1 MRAQFLTAR
10 RLDRGN
16 PTSGNIGADFNRLGL
31 DFWPELRRT
40 HARSATRQEQL
51 DRMAGWRN
59 AIAHQDFEVA
69 RLAPVRLHLV
79 TIRRWRGICT
89 ALAGSFEQ
97 VMSRYL
103 RSVAGENPW

>member
-31 DFWPELRRT
+31 DFWPEVRRA
-40 HARSATRQEQL
+40 HSRNESRQEQL
-51 DRMAGWRN
+51 DRIAGWRN
-59 AIAHQDFEVA
+59 AIADQDFESA

-79 TIRRWRGICT
+79 TIRRWRRICT
-89 ALAGSFEQ
+89 ALAGSFDH

-103 RSVAGENPW
+103 GAVAAANPW